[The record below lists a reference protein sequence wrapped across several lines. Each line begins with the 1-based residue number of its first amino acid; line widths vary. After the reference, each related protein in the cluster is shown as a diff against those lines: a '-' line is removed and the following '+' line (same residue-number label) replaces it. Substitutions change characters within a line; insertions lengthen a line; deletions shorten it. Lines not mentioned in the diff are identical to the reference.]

1 MTDLIVYLKAPIPGS
16 VKTRLQTRYSPAAAA
31 QLYRAFIQDTFD
43 TASRID
49 VDRRY
54 AAIDGPMSETEG
66 LVPSGWN
73 LVAQEGADLGERM
86 RHSLNSSLN
95 SGATKA
101 ILIGTDI
108 PSLPPA
114 HLVSAY
120 SRLNDNDVVLG
131 PTSDGGFYLIG
142 ARIELPDIFA
152 TVTCSSEHA
161 FEQTADGIRNHGHML
176 GLIPP
181 WNDIDTPEDLDA
193 VLNTDVDGLPHTRR
207 AIRELTS

>member
-1 MTDLIVYLKAPIPGS
+1 M
-16 VKTRLQTRYSPAAAA
+16 
-31 QLYRAFIQDTFD
+31 
-43 TASRID
+43 
-49 VDRRY
+49 
-54 AAIDGPMSETEG
+54 
-66 LVPSGWN
+66 
-73 LVAQEGADLGERM
+73 
-86 RHSLNSSLN
+86 
-95 SGATKA
+95 
-101 ILIGTDI
+101 
-108 PSLPPA
+108 
-114 HLVSAY
+114 
-120 SRLNDNDVVLG
+120 VLG

-161 FEQTADGIRNHGHML
+161 FEQTADGIRNHEHML